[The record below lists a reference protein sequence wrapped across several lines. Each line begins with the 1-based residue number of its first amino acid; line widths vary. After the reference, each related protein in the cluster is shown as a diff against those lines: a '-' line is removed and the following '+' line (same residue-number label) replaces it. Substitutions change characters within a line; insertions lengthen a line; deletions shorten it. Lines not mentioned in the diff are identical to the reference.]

1 MRQPSRSVIAVA
13 AVTLVSLL
21 TALGGAAA
29 YANPAGSV
37 KPASGVK
44 GDPQPELKPFKI
56 GASDT
61 GGAVAIEPNGSIV
74 VAYKVSS
81 TDDNG
86 ADRVCVLDRGGHTC
100 SIATTISSPDDQDLF
115 GNTEVLVPAADD
127 VDVLQNTTTNTY
139 VIRSTDG
146 GATFASGV
154 PVGEVGVDYATLIG
168 GNIVWVD
175 SGSIQVQSV
184 SATSPSAPGSVA
196 SMSVPGSVDA
206 GIGSYDGGVL
216 VGSDNDGSGPTYVEY
231 APSGDN
237 FNESSSYSSVG
248 HFDGQAEVAMS
259 GNALLTVQTSGK
271 HEMEVRFFN
280 GTSFGAAHIVPGT
293 KGCDLGCW
301 VTLDQDP
308 SGVTHFFSETSSSTP
323 LYDLFEYSTTNGSH
337 WTSPVNLGDAERNN
351 TFAAGL
357 DSNGSGL
364 VLGTDPAWGY
374 PVLQAQNISFT
385 LKSSSIRKGR
395 STTGSGTGSPAGVG
409 RKVELQV
416 ERSGKWYD
424 VASTTEKTGGKFS
437 FTIKGSSAGS
447 YEYRAVVSDEA
458 GYLRYGY
465 SSGRSLRVT
474 G

>member
-13 AVTLVSLL
+13 AISLVSLL
-21 TALGGAAA
+21 TAVGGAAA
-29 YANPAGSV
+29 YAT
-37 KPASGVK
+37 PASGVK

-56 GASDT
+56 GASNT
-61 GGAVAIEPNGSIV
+61 GGAVAVEPNGSIV
-74 VAYKVSS
+74 VAYQVSS
-81 TDDNG
+81 TNGNG
-86 ADRVCVLDRGGHTC
+86 ADRVCVLDRGKHTC
-100 SIATTISSPDDQDLF
+100 SITTTISSPDDQDLF

-139 VIRSTDG
+139 VIRSTNG
-146 GATFASGV
+146 GASFSSGV
-154 PVGEVGVDYATLIG
+154 AVGEVGVDHATLIG
-168 GNIVWVD
+168 GNIVWVT
-175 SGSIQVQSV
+175 SGNGIDVQSV
-184 SATSPSAPGSVA
+184 SATSPGAPATVA
-196 SMSVPGSVDA
+196 AMNVPGSVDA
-206 GIGSYDGGVL
+206 GIGSYQGGVL
-216 VGSDNDGSGPTYVEY
+216 VGSDNDESGPTDIEY

-237 FNESSSYSSVG
+237 FNESSSYHSVG
-248 HFDGQAEVAMS
+248 HFNGQAEVAMS
-259 GNALLTVQTSGK
+259 GNALLTEQTTGK
-271 HEMEVRFFN
+271 HELEIRFFN
-280 GTSFGAAHIVPGT
+280 GTGFGTAHIVPGT

-301 VTLDQDP
+301 VTIDQDS
-308 SGVTHFFSETSSSTP
+308 SGVTHFFSETSHSTP
-323 LYDLFEYSTTNGSH
+323 LYNLFEYSTANGSH
-337 WTSPVNLGDAERNN
+337 WSGPVNLGDAERNN

-374 PVLQAQNISFT
+374 PVLQTQNISFR

-437 FTIKGSSAGS
+437 FTIKGSSVGTH
-447 YEYRAVVSDEA
+447 EYRAVVSDEA